1 MLLRAG
7 EVPPTVWYLR
17 RGQVTLGAATS
28 EGTEAGL
35 AVREPPAIF
44 GIEALLGEPSPHDVT
59 ALTDVVLCAV
69 DTASF
74 RAWVGPLE
82 TPAGAVLGL
91 QCREAIQRS
100 FERTTLEGHAVR
112 RVARL
117 LSVQA
122 WRADGRLDVAQRVLA
137 RSLAM
142 RPETFSRAVARLR
155 ELGALERGRGVKLV
169 SVAVLARLAEE

>member
-7 EVPPTVWYLR
+7 EVPPTVWFLR
-17 RGQVTLGAATS
+17 RGQVTLGAATE

-35 AVREPPAIF
+35 AVREPPALF
-44 GIEALLGEPSPHDVT
+44 GIEALVGEPSPHDVI
-59 ALTDVVLCAV
+59 ALTEVVLCAV

-91 QCREAIQRS
+91 QCRETIQRS

-122 WRADGRLDVAQRVLA
+122 WRPDGRLEVPQRVLA

-155 ELGALERGRGVKLV
+155 EVGALARGRGVR
-169 SVAVLARLAEE
+169 LARVEVLERVAAE